1 MGSVG
6 GVPAL
11 SDLVDLSSP
20 PEKVATG
27 FQFTEGPLWLK
38 KGGLIFSD
46 IPANKIFKW
55 SPGAEAVVFRD
66 PSGNSN
72 GLTRDSKGRIIAC
85 EHGNR
90 RVSRTDA
97 NGKVIAIAERYQG
110 HRLNSPNDAVV
121 KSDGSIY
128 FTDPPYGV
136 AQEDREMDFQGVYRL
151 SASGELTLL
160 AKDMDRPNGLAFS
173 PDEKILYVADSSK
186 KRLIM
191 AYNVKPDGT
200 LANGR
205 VFAELRAEK
214 PGVPD
219 GLKVDKKGNIY
230 SSGPGGIWVFTPS
243 GVHVGTVD
251 LPEVPTNCAWGDG
264 DCRSLY
270 ITAQKSVYRIRC
282 RVGGLGDWNRR

>member
-1 MGSVG
+1 MACSIG

-11 SDLVDLSSP
+11 SDLVDLSAT

-46 IPANKIFKW
+46 IPADKIFKW
-55 SPGAEAVVFRD
+55 SPGADAAVFRD

-72 GLTRDSKGRIIAC
+72 GLTRDAKGRIVAC

-90 RVSRTDA
+90 RVSRTEA
-97 NGKVIAIAERYQG
+97 GGKVVTIADRYQG

-136 AQEDREMDFQGVYRL
+136 DAKDRELDFQGVYRL
-151 SASGELTLL
+151 SASGDLTLL

-173 PDEKILYVADSSK
+173 PDEKVLYVADSSK

-191 AYNVKPDGT
+191 AFDVKADGT
-200 LANGR
+200 LTNGR
-205 VFAELRAEK
+205 LFAELKSDK
-214 PGVPD
+214 PGSPD
-219 GLKVDKKGNIY
+219 GMKVDKKGNIY
-230 SSGPGGIWVFTPS
+230 STGPGGIWIFTPC
-243 GVHVGTVD
+243 GVHVGTVEI
-251 LPEVPTNCAWGDG
+251 PEMTSNCGWGDA
-264 DCRSLY
+264 DCKSLY
-270 ITAQKSVYRIRC
+270 VTAQKSVYRIRC
-282 RVGGLGDWNRR
+282 RVGGSGF